1 MAVYSSVC
9 GGVCVY
15 IQLYIDIIQ
24 QTISEALVYKLA
36 YIYIP
41 GSGPCARMTRK
52 FVKRSIF

>member
-1 MAVYSSVC
+1 
-9 GGVCVY
+9 VCVY

-41 GSGPCARMTRK
+41 GSGPCARMARK
-52 FVKRSIF
+52 FVKLSIF